1 MVKNMLGKIIS
12 WYCDK
17 TTKLFAYTIGYILFG
32 IFYGLSRVFPFFRN
46 ILMEF
51 EKETSL
57 RSLLFIDFF
66 SISLISIFLVLIE
79 KILSIRFQDNMSS
92 LLLFYFI
99 WIVFGYFALLA
110 LSGLRKIKTAP
121 GNQAKP
127 SRKQMKKRISK
138 KK

>member
-1 MVKNMLGKIIS
+1 MFGKIIS

-32 IFYGLSRVFPFFRN
+32 PFYCLSRVFPFFRN
-46 ILMEF
+46 ILMEY
-51 EKETSL
+51 EKEASL
-57 RSLLFIDFF
+57 RSILFIDFF
-66 SISLISIFLVLIE
+66 SISLISILLVLID
-79 KILSIRFQDNMSS
+79 KILPLRLQDNMAG

-110 LSGLRKIKTAP
+110 LSGLSKKKTGQVNRP
-121 GNQAKP
+121 NLTQ
-127 SRKQMKKRISK
+127 RQMKKRISK

>member
-1 MVKNMLGKIIS
+1 MFGKIIN

-32 IFYGLSRVFPFFRN
+32 IFYGLSRVFPFCRN
-46 ILMEF
+46 ILMEY

-57 RSLLFIDFF
+57 RSILFIDFF
-66 SISLISIFLVLIE
+66 SISMISLLLVMIE
-79 KILSIRFQDNMSS
+79 KRLPIQLQDNMAS

-99 WIVFGYFALLA
+99 WIIFGYFALLA
-110 LSGLRKIKTAP
+110 LSGLRKKKTAS

-138 KK
+138 KSRI

>member
-1 MVKNMLGKIIS
+1 MFGKIIN

-17 TTKLFAYTIGYILFG
+17 STKLFAYTIGYILFG
-32 IFYGLSRVFPFFRN
+32 IFYGLSRVFPFCRN
-46 ILMEF
+46 ILMEY

-57 RSLLFIDFF
+57 RSILFIDFF
-66 SISLISIFLVLIE
+66 SISMISLLLVMIE
-79 KILSIRFQDNMSS
+79 KRLPIQLQDNMAS

-99 WIVFGYFALLA
+99 WIIFGYFALLA
-110 LSGLRKIKTAP
+110 LSGLRKKKTAS

-138 KK
+138 KKIE

>member
-1 MVKNMLGKIIS
+1 MFGKIIN

-17 TTKLFAYTIGYILFG
+17 STKLFAYTIGYILFG
-32 IFYGLSRVFPFFRN
+32 IFYGLSRIFPFCRN
-46 ILMEF
+46 ILMEY

-57 RSLLFIDFF
+57 RSILFIDFF
-66 SISLISIFLVLIE
+66 SISLMAIFLVLIE
-79 KILSIRFQDNMSS
+79 KILPIRFQDNMSS

-99 WIVFGYFALLA
+99 WIVFGYFALFA
-110 LSGLRKIKTAP
+110 LSGLRKIKITP

>member
-1 MVKNMLGKIIS
+1 MFGKIIN

-17 TTKLFAYTIGYILFG
+17 STKLFAYTIGYILFG
-32 IFYGLSRVFPFFRN
+32 IFYGLSRVFPFCRN
-46 ILMEF
+46 ILMEY

-57 RSLLFIDFF
+57 RSILFIDFF
-66 SISLISIFLVLIE
+66 SISLMSIFLVLIE
-79 KILSIRFQDNMSS
+79 KILPMRLQDNMAG

-110 LSGLRKIKTAP
+110 LSGLRKKKRSPANP
-121 GNQAKP
+121 VKP
-127 SRKQMKKRISK
+127 SRKEMKKRISK

>member
-1 MVKNMLGKIIS
+1 MLGKIIN

-32 IFYGLSRVFPFFRN
+32 IFYGLSRIFPFFRN
-46 ILMEF
+46 ILMEY

-57 RSLLFIDFF
+57 RSILFIDFF

-79 KILSIRFQDNMSS
+79 KNLPIRFQDNMAS

-110 LSGLRKIKTAP
+110 LSGLRKKKTFS
-121 GNQAKP
+121 GNRVKP
-127 SRKQMKKRISK
+127 SRKKMKKRISK

>member
-1 MVKNMLGKIIS
+1 MLGKIII

-17 TTKLFAYTIGYILFG
+17 TTKLFAYTIGYMLFG

-46 ILMEF
+46 ILLKF
-51 EKETSL
+51 ERETSL
-57 RSLLFIDFF
+57 RAILFIDFF

-79 KILSIRFQDNMSS
+79 KSLPVRFQDNMAS

-110 LSGLRKIKTAP
+110 LSGLRKKKIFS
-121 GNQAKP
+121 GNRTKP
-127 SRKQMKKRISK
+127 F
-138 KK
+138 

>member
-1 MVKNMLGKIIS
+1 MFGKIIN

-32 IFYGLSRVFPFFRN
+32 IFYGLSRIFPFFRN
-46 ILMEF
+46 ILTEF

-57 RSLLFIDFF
+57 RSILFIDFF

-79 KILSIRFQDNMSS
+79 KSLPIRFQDNMAS

-110 LSGLRKIKTAP
+110 LSGLRKKEISS
-121 GNQAKP
+121 GNLVKL
-127 SRKQMKKRISK
+127 SRKLMMKRISK

>member
-1 MVKNMLGKIIS
+1 MFGKIIN

-17 TTKLFAYTIGYILFG
+17 STKLFAYTIGYILFG
-32 IFYGLSRVFPFFRN
+32 IFYGLSRVFPFCRN
-46 ILMEF
+46 ILMEY

-57 RSLLFIDFF
+57 RSILFIDFF
-66 SISLISIFLVLIE
+66 SISLMSIFLVLIE
-79 KILSIRFQDNMSS
+79 KILPIRFQDNMSS

-127 SRKQMKKRISK
+127 FRKQMKKRISK
-138 KK
+138 KIE

>member
-1 MVKNMLGKIIS
+1 MLGKIIS

-17 TTKLFAYTIGYILFG
+17 TTKLFAYTIGYMLFG

-46 ILMEF
+46 ILTEF

-57 RSLLFIDFF
+57 RSILFIDFF
-66 SISLISIFLVLIE
+66 SISLTSIFLVLIE
-79 KILSIRFQDNMSS
+79 KSLPIRFQDNKAS

-99 WIVFGYFALLA
+99 WIVFGYFALLV
-110 LSGLRKIKTAP
+110 LPGLRMKKTSS
-121 GNQAKP
+121 GNLVKP

>member
-1 MVKNMLGKIIS
+1 MFGKIIS

-32 IFYGLSRVFPFFRN
+32 IFYGLSRIFPFCRN
-46 ILMEF
+46 ILMEY

-57 RSLLFIDFF
+57 RSILFIDFF
-66 SISLISIFLVLIE
+66 SISMISLLLVMIE
-79 KILSIRFQDNMSS
+79 KRLPIQLQDNMAS

-99 WIVFGYFALLA
+99 WIIFGYFALLA
-110 LSGLRKIKTAP
+110 LSGLRKKKTASS
-121 GNQAKP
+121 NQAKP

-138 KK
+138 KSRI

>member
-1 MVKNMLGKIIS
+1 MFGKIIS

-32 IFYGLSRVFPFFRN
+32 IFYGLSRIFPFCRN
-46 ILMEF
+46 ILMEY

-57 RSLLFIDFF
+57 RSILFIDFF
-66 SISLISIFLVLIE
+66 SISMISLLLVMIE
-79 KILSIRFQDNMSS
+79 KRLPIQLQDNMVS

-99 WIVFGYFALLA
+99 WIIFGYFALLA
-110 LSGLRKIKTAP
+110 LSGLRKKKTAS

-138 KK
+138 KSRI

>member
-1 MVKNMLGKIIS
+1 MFGKIIN

-17 TTKLFAYTIGYILFG
+17 TTKLFAYTIGYVLFG
-32 IFYGLSRVFPFFRN
+32 IFYGLSRIFPFFRN
-46 ILMEF
+46 ILMEY

-57 RSLLFIDFF
+57 RSILFIDFF
-66 SISLISIFLVLIE
+66 SISFISIFLVLID
-79 KILSIRFQDNMSS
+79 KILPLRLQDNMSS
-92 LLLFYFI
+92 LLLFCFI

-110 LSGLRKIKTAP
+110 LSGLRKKKTASVSP
-121 GNQAKP
+121 AKP

>member
-1 MVKNMLGKIIS
+1 MKWKKNMLGKIII

-17 TTKLFAYTIGYILFG
+17 TTKLFAYTIGYMLFG

-46 ILMEF
+46 ILLEF
-51 EKETSL
+51 ERERETSL
-57 RSLLFIDFF
+57 RAILFIDFF

-79 KILSIRFQDNMSS
+79 KSLPVRFQDNMAS

-110 LSGLRKIKTAP
+110 LSGLRKKKTFS
-121 GNQAKP
+121 GNRTKP
-127 SRKQMKKRISK
+127 F
-138 KK
+138 

>member
-1 MVKNMLGKIIS
+1 MLGKIIN

-32 IFYGLSRVFPFFRN
+32 IFYGLSRIFPFFRN
-46 ILMEF
+46 ILMEY

-57 RSLLFIDFF
+57 RSILFIDFF

-79 KILSIRFQDNMSS
+79 KNLPIRFQDNMAS

-110 LSGLRKIKTAP
+110 LSGLRKKKTSS
-121 GNQAKP
+121 GNRVKP
-127 SRKQMKKRISK
+127 SRKKMKKRISK